1 MAAPFISRKDVEAAL
16 RSLIYTTREPDTGA
30 LSRLLLVDLRV
41 NAPAMPT
48 SDEARNFALR
58 ELLAEEIGAA
68 LSEQREYF
76 GLDPADDREN
86 VDQVRESIASDRD
99 AGAAL
104 LLAWSL
110 LYYRYVRADLDL
122 AVEVLANWYG
132 IEARTVTRYGNYGTR
147 ILTHRLIQQERAAR
161 RDQQRRRLL
170 AALPYGTALNL
181 IGRAQLLDDLEKQL
195 PSLSPC
201 HVLVTG
207 TSGVGKSSLV
217 QELLRR
223 FIERDQLDQ
232 LLWIDAPPSIQ
243 FVRERL
249 AEELLGEGETVSV
262 GEYLLLYRVAVV
274 IDGAESLLTATGALV
289 DLLRDLGA
297 AVVVL
302 INSMSAAVE
311 HFALHVAVPEIDPAA
326 AVRLLSERLRLSHSA
341 ELEVGDLDLVARDFA
356 ARIGGNPLALKLA
369 AAQLDRSDWGALDS
383 AVQEGLLDHLFRAL
397 TPAQQRLWGALALFS
412 RPVDRSDLAALWRFD
427 HRQVAL
433 LAREQ
438 IVEVTGNDLVLVGAA
453 RDYVEAK
460 YATSPVLQSLYA
472 DLIAEMGDGV
482 AALDVIERILLGDFP
497 TISPAQRDA
506 WIKAKWQVGVQHG
519 NWAVWRAIL
528 ESMVR
533 SEDGEPELR
542 LAYGICL
549 RRLADWSGAQ
559 QVFYQVASDCGRA
572 GQFDLQAR
580 ALVEW
585 SMLAKYQGNFQ
596 QAGAL
601 LDQAKRFV
609 QRTKAHDLLE
619 TVTLQEAQL
628 LIQAGKGVEAFKLL
642 ITLPETG
649 RGLALQSEAQLLL
662 GNFKLCRTL
671 AERALTSLEDDR
683 VTEASLHTIIGRA
696 EQQQGDLEG
705 ARRELT
711 LVVTLL
717 ERLGDSFGLAR
728 AKTNLAAVLIPLARQ
743 RDARL
748 LLADAEQTQVKLGDK
763 VGLQVTRRNRDI
775 LGGYIAR

>member
-30 LSRLLLVDLRV
+30 LSQLLLVDLRV
-41 NAPAMPT
+41 NAPAMPA

-58 ELLAEEIGAA
+58 ELLGEEIGAG

-76 GLDPADDREN
+76 GLDPADDRES

-99 AGAAL
+99 AGAAS

-147 ILTHRLIQQERAAR
+147 ILTHRLIQRERAAR

-170 AALPYGTALNL
+170 TALPYGTALNL
-181 IGRAQLLDDLEKQL
+181 IGREQLLDDLENQL

-232 LLWIDAPPSIQ
+232 LLWVDAPSSTQ

-249 AEELLGEGETVSV
+249 AEELLREGEMINLR
-262 GEYLLLYRVAVV
+262 EYLLLYRVAVV
-274 IDGAESLLTATGALV
+274 IDGAGSLLMAAEALAA
-289 DLLRDLGA
+289 LLRDLGA

-302 INSMSAAVE
+302 INPVSAAVD
-311 HFALHVAVPEIDPAA
+311 HFALHVALPEINPMAA
-326 AVRLLSERLRLSHSA
+326 ERLLSERLRLSRSA
-341 ELEVGDLDLVARDFA
+341 ELEKRDLDLIAHDLA

-369 AAQLDRSDWGALDS
+369 AAQWDRPDWGALHN
-383 AVQEGLLDHLFRAL
+383 AVQAGLLDHLFRAL
-397 TPAQQRLWGALALFS
+397 TPAQQRLWGGLALFS
-412 RPVDRSDLAALWRFD
+412 RPVDRSDLAALWQFD
-427 HRQVAL
+427 HWQVAGL
-433 LAREQ
+433 VREQ
-438 IVEVTGNDLVLVGAA
+438 IVEATTTDLVLVGAA
-453 RDYVEAK
+453 RDYIKAQ
-460 YATSPVLQSLYA
+460 YTTSPALQALYDA
-472 DLIAEMGDGV
+472 LITEMGDGV
-482 AALDVIERILLGDFP
+482 TALDVIEQILLSNFP
-497 TISPAQRDA
+497 TISPAQRDS
-506 WIKAKWQVGVQHG
+506 WIKTKWQAGIQHG

-528 ESMVR
+528 ETSVR
-533 SEDGEPELR
+533 SEDAKPELR
-542 LAYGICL
+542 IAYGICL

-572 GQFDLQAR
+572 GQFDIQAR

-585 SMLAKYQGNFQ
+585 SMLAKYQGNFR
-596 QAGAL
+596 QARAL

-609 QRTKAHDLLE
+609 QRTRADDLLE

-628 LIQAGKGVEAFKLL
+628 LIQKGRGVAAFKLL
-642 ITLPETG
+642 TTLPKTG
-649 RGLALQSEAQLLL
+649 RCLALQSDAQLLL
-662 GNFKLCRTL
+662 GNLKLCRTL
-671 AERALTSLEDDR
+671 AERALALLEDDR

-696 EQQQGDLEG
+696 QQQQGDLEG
-705 ARRELT
+705 ARRDLT
-711 LVVTLL
+711 QVVTLL

-728 AKTNLAAVLIPLARQ
+728 AKTNLAAVMIPLARQ
-743 RDARL
+743 RDAGL
-748 LLADAEQTQVKLGDK
+748 LLADAEQTQMKLGDK
-763 VGLQVTRRNRDI
+763 VGLQATRRNRDI